1 MVAEKWKYNKYVL
14 FFIGVDVST
23 FIVESLYFD
32 VEIEM
37 FLELLSE

>member
-1 MVAEKWKYNKYVL
+1 MVGEKLKYDKDIL

-32 VEIEM
+32 IEIEM
-37 FLELLSE
+37 FLEPLVE